1 MDPPELMSKPL
12 RGTELRVQNE
22 RKSRKYFVFYFTETF
37 FVLFLLAKPEQ
48 ENGGLS
54 VELLGGSVEQSG
66 PIDLER
72 RAG

>member
-22 RKSRKYFVFYFTETF
+22 RKSRKYFVFYFTDTF

-48 ENGGLS
+48 ENGGF
-54 VELLGGSVEQSG
+54 EG
-66 PIDLER
+66 
-72 RAG
+72 